1 MKFGVRFAA
10 ATCRFPFQT
19 ALELLSAIGLTDVI
33 EIQSGDESPHSKT
46 NYGDLM
52 TACRWRLVCVSLVVT
67 LGAVQLSA
75 QENSEAGFK
84 PIFNGK
90 DLTGWDGDPKFW
102 RVEAESIVG
111 QTTTENPAKGNTF
124 IIWKDGE
131 VDDFELKL
139 SYRIQGGNSGIQYRS
154 KRADGWVVGGYQAD
168 IDSADMFSGILYEE
182 RGKRGVM
189 AERGENAV
197 WTGPETKKVSQFGD
211 KAALQKEIKKDAWND
226 YHVIVKGA
234 NFKHYINGKLMSE
247 TTDNDPRLRVLSG
260 ILALQLH
267 AGPPMKVEFKNIRLR
282 RTRLAGV
289 EGMKDRKK
297 IVMVAGRPSHGPG
310 DHEFNAGSLLLKKC
324 LDENVPYVV
333 THVYRNGWPS
343 DPTAFDNADT
353 IMLYMDGGRGHPLVR
368 TRNRLAE
375 IDQLMKRGVGMVC
388 AHYAVEVPKDQGG
401 PDLLD
406 WIGGYFEEYWS
417 VNPHWMLK
425 DAKLA
430 EGHPITKGVKP
441 FAMQDEWYYHMR
453 FRENMEGVTPILSA
467 VPPDSTR
474 NRPDDAH
481 GGNKFVRARKGE
493 SEIVAWAAE
502 RKDGGRGFG
511 YTGGHFHKNWGDEN
525 NRKMFLN
532 AVLWTAKAE
541 IPENGVESQL
551 TDDDLAQ
558 NLDPKG
564 RRR

>member
-1 MKFGVRFAA
+1 
-10 ATCRFPFQT
+10 
-19 ALELLSAIGLTDVI
+19 
-33 EIQSGDESPHSKT
+33 
-46 NYGDLM
+46 M
-52 TACRWRLVCVSLVVT
+52 TARRWLLLCVSLMVSW
-67 LGAVQLSA
+67 GAAQLKA
-75 QENSEAGFK
+75 QDSSEAGFK
-84 PIFNGK
+84 PIFNGR

-102 RVEAESIVG
+102 RVEEESIVG
-111 QTTTENPAKGNTF
+111 QTTAENPTKGNTF

-131 VDDFELKL
+131 LDDFELKL
-139 SYRIQGGNSGIQYRS
+139 SYRIKDGNSGIQYRS

-168 IDSADMFSGILYEE
+168 IDSADTYSGILYEE
-182 RGKRGVM
+182 RRKRGIM
-189 AERGENAV
+189 AERGENVV
-197 WTGPETKKVSQFGD
+197 WTGPETKKKSQFGD
-211 KAALQKEIKKDAWND
+211 KTALQKEIKKEDWND
-226 YHVIVKGA
+226 YHVIAKGT

-247 TTDNDPRLRVLSG
+247 TTDNDPNLRVMSG

-282 RTRLAGV
+282 RTKLAAV
-289 EGMKDRKK
+289 EGMKERKK

-333 THVYRNGWPS
+333 THVYRSGWPS

-353 IMLYMDGGRGHPLVR
+353 IMLYMDGGGGHPLVQ

-375 IDQLMKRGVGMVC
+375 IDQLMKQGVGMVC
-388 AHYAVEVPKDQGG
+388 AHYAVEVPKDKGG
-401 PDLLD
+401 PDLLN
-406 WIGGYFEEYWS
+406 WIGGYFETFWS

-430 EGHPITKGVKP
+430 ENHPITRGVKP

-474 NRPDDAH
+474 ERDDGPH
-481 GGNKFVRARKGE
+481 SGNPTVRSRKGE

-541 IPENGVESQL
+541 IPENGVESKV
-551 TDDDLAQ
+551 TPDDLAQ

>member
-1 MKFGVRFAA
+1 M
-10 ATCRFPFQT
+10 
-19 ALELLSAIGLTDVI
+19 
-33 EIQSGDESPHSKT
+33 
-46 NYGDLM
+46 M
-52 TACRWRLVCVSLVVT
+52 TARRCFLLIISLVALLIAARVD
-67 LGAVQLSA
+67 A
-75 QENSEAGFK
+75 QESSEAGFK

-102 RVEAESIVG
+102 RVEEESIVG
-111 QTTTENPAKGNTF
+111 QTTAENPTRGNTF

-139 SYRIQGGNSGIQYRS
+139 SYRIKDGNSGIQYRS

-168 IDSADMFSGILYEE
+168 IDSGETYSGILYEE
-182 RGKRGVM
+182 RGKRQIM
-189 AERGENAV
+189 AERGENVV
-197 WTGPETKKVSQFGD
+197 WTDPRSKKVSQFGD
-211 KAALQKEIKKDAWND
+211 KAALQKEIKQEDWND
-226 YHVIVKGA
+226 YHIIAKGT

-247 TTDNDPRLRVLSG
+247 TTDNDPKLRVMSG

-267 AGPPMKVEFKNIRLR
+267 AGPPMKVEFKNVRLR
-282 RTRLAGV
+282 RTKLDSV
-289 EGMKDRKK
+289 EGMKERKK

-333 THVYRNGWPS
+333 THVYRSGWPS

-353 IMLYMDGGRGHPLVR
+353 IMLYMDGGGGHPLVR
-368 TRNRLAE
+368 TRARLAE
-375 IDQLMKRGVGMVC
+375 IDQLMKQGVGMVC
-388 AHYAVEVPKDQGG
+388 AHYAVEVEKDKGG
-401 PDLLD
+401 PDLLN
-406 WIGGYFEEYWS
+406 WIGGYFETFWS

-430 EGHPITKGVKP
+430 DNHPITRGVKP
-441 FAMQDEWYYHMR
+441 FEMQDEWYYHMR
-453 FRENMEGVTPILSA
+453 FRENMKGVTPILSA

-474 NRPDDAH
+474 ERGDGPH
-481 GGNKFVRARKGE
+481 SGNATVRARKGE

-502 RKDGGRGFG
+502 RPDGGRGFG

-525 NRKMFLN
+525 NRKLFLN
-532 AVLWTAKAE
+532 AVLWTAKVE
-541 IPENGVESQL
+541 IPENGVESHV
-551 TDDDLAQ
+551 TAEDLAQ
-558 NLDPKG
+558 NLDPKE